1 MLKRKIE
8 QPIREYLAHPTN
20 KVLVIQGARQVGK
33 SYIIRH
39 VGQEL
44 YKNFIEVNLV
54 EDRNGDGLFADVAK
68 IEDFYLRLSMIA
80 GNKMQGKK
88 EDTLIFLDEIQE
100 YPRLMTLLKF
110 LVADN
115 RFTFVASGSLLGVT
129 LNSTVS
135 IPVGSLRIMDMF
147 PLDFEEFL
155 WSQNFGQEAVD
166 FIKSKLKSHES
177 VEENIHTRLMDLFR
191 KYLLIGG
198 MPDAV
203 NAYNE
208 SNNIQEVRAIQTDIM
223 RLYAAD
229 AAKYDIEHRLKIQR
243 VYQLI
248 PSNMEN
254 KKKRVVVKDIEDKA
268 GSRFSQYF
276 EEFEYLIH
284 SGIALEVMAVSDPR
298 YPLAETMT
306 KNLLKLYL
314 NDVGLLTSVLYGDN
328 PRAIIDDKCS
338 VNLGSVYESAVAQQ
352 LRSNGHKLFYY
363 DNKKKGEVDFL
374 INDNRLLSVVPLEV
388 KSGKDYTVHS
398 AVGKL
403 VDNEDYGILQGYV
416 LSNDRIIRS
425 DGKITYLPV
434 YSSII
439 L

>member
-1 MLKRKIE
+1 
-8 QPIREYLAHPTN
+8 
-20 KVLVIQGARQVGK
+20 
-33 SYIIRH
+33 
-39 VGQEL
+39 
-44 YKNFIEVNLV
+44 
-54 EDRNGDGLFADVAK
+54 
-68 IEDFYLRLSMIA
+68 
-80 GNKMQGKK
+80 
-88 EDTLIFLDEIQE
+88 
-100 YPRLMTLLKF
+100 
-110 LVADN
+110 
-115 RFTFVASGSLLGVT
+115 
-129 LNSTVS
+129 
-135 IPVGSLRIMDMF
+135 MF

>member
-1 MLKRKIE
+1 
-8 QPIREYLAHPTN
+8 
-20 KVLVIQGARQVGK
+20 
-33 SYIIRH
+33 
-39 VGQEL
+39 
-44 YKNFIEVNLV
+44 
-54 EDRNGDGLFADVAK
+54 
-68 IEDFYLRLSMIA
+68 
-80 GNKMQGKK
+80 
-88 EDTLIFLDEIQE
+88 
-100 YPRLMTLLKF
+100 
-110 LVADN
+110 
-115 RFTFVASGSLLGVT
+115 
-129 LNSTVS
+129 
-135 IPVGSLRIMDMF
+135 
-147 PLDFEEFL
+147 
-155 WSQNFGQEAVD
+155 
-166 FIKSKLKSHES
+166 
-177 VEENIHTRLMDLFR
+177 
-191 KYLLIGG
+191 
-198 MPDAV
+198 
-203 NAYNE
+203 
-208 SNNIQEVRAIQTDIM
+208 
-223 RLYAAD
+223 
-229 AAKYDIEHRLKIQR
+229 
-243 VYQLI
+243 
-248 PSNMEN
+248 MEN